1 MSRDRKGVFVIDDT
15 KDKLENLTRILEKY
29 HESLFTFSMDQ
40 EDRIG
45 IADSLLEAIKASHQI
60 ASVKEAVLW
69 PILPRLINGYKIIK
83 DERSVFTDAIADI
96 IVLVLINAKEL
107 DYEQKIDALQEVL
120 REARMGSEESSILYD
135 KYHAAVARVRETRS
149 EVDERA
155 RRDIV
160 KVTPVAMR
168 REVSRGVGEDTG
180 MRGLGVRRLRQQRGA
195 FGEYPNERRRGADA
209 SSVINF
215 SHQESDGEG
224 SLDAEIAVVAP
235 PAALPTAPPLAV
247 RARPFSFSHT
257 GNSDD
262 EVAANPPP
270 PVQAMQPHHGFF
282 MRLLRRCCPDR
293 RVIAVDRDDEGR

>member
-40 EDRIG
+40 EDRIV

-168 REVSRGVGEDTG
+168 R
-180 MRGLGVRRLRQQRGA
+180 
-195 FGEYPNERRRGADA
+195 
-209 SSVINF
+209 
-215 SHQESDGEG
+215 
-224 SLDAEIAVVAP
+224 
-235 PAALPTAPPLAV
+235 
-247 RARPFSFSHT
+247 
-257 GNSDD
+257 
-262 EVAANPPP
+262 
-270 PVQAMQPHHGFF
+270 
-282 MRLLRRCCPDR
+282 
-293 RVIAVDRDDEGR
+293 